1 MLPYLLQDK
10 IPTMST
16 WSPSASRSALVARQH
31 LYRTI
36 RDYFCAR
43 SVLEVETPLLS
54 QAPVADPNIMPMQA
68 GQRWL
73 HTSPEYAMKRLLCAG
88 YGDIYQI
95 CKVFRAGEAGTRHN
109 PEFTML
115 EWYRVGW
122 THRRLMDEVAELL
135 QLLLATRFNDL
146 PSVYLSYAQAL
157 HTYAQLDVH
166 RCSDQTIAQHG
177 QQLANA
183 DLGLDRDGWLDV
195 IMSHQV
201 EPALPHN
208 TLVFIDQFPASQAAL
223 AKLGKNEQGVLIAQR
238 FEVFFNGMELANG
251 YQELTDAEQQLQR
264 FQHELQGTE
273 RPHDVNLI
281 AALEHGLPDC
291 AGVALGLDRVLLH
304 ALDAK
309 NIAQVLS
316 FDWQRA

>member
-1 MLPYLLQDK
+1 
-10 IPTMST
+10 MST
-16 WSPSASRSALVARQH
+16 WSPSAARSALVARQQ

-36 RDYFCAR
+36 REYFHVH
-43 SVLEVETPLLS
+43 SVLEVETPLLA
-54 QAPVADPNIMPMQA
+54 QAPVADPNIVPIQA

-95 CKVFRAGEAGTRHN
+95 CKVFREGEAGKRHN

-115 EWYRVGW
+115 EWYRVDW
-122 THRRLMDEVAELL
+122 SHRQLMGEVAELL
-135 QLLLATRFNDL
+135 RLLLATRFNNL
-146 PSVYLSYAQAL
+146 PCLHLNYTQAL

-166 RCSDQTIAQHG
+166 HCSDQVIAQRG
-177 QQLANA
+177 QQLASA
-183 DLGLDRDGWLDV
+183 DLDLDRDGWLDV

-208 TLVFIDQFPASQAAL
+208 TLVFIDEFPASQAAL
-223 AKLGKNEQGVLIAQR
+223 AKLANNDQGVLIAQR

-264 FQHELQGTE
+264 FQDELQGTE
-273 RPHDVNLI
+273 RPYDANLI

-304 ALDAK
+304 LLDAK

>member
-1 MLPYLLQDK
+1 
-10 IPTMST
+10 MST
-16 WSPSASRSALVARQH
+16 WLPSAPRSALVARQQ

-36 RDYFCAR
+36 REYFHTR
-43 SVLEVETPLLS
+43 SVLEVETPLLA
-54 QAPVADPNIMPMQA
+54 QAPVADPNIVPMQA

-95 CKVFRAGEAGTRHN
+95 CKVFREGEAGKRHN

-122 THRRLMDEVAELL
+122 TYSQLMDEVAQLL

-146 PSVYLSYAQAL
+146 PIVQLSYAQAL
-157 HTYAQLDVH
+157 NTYAQLDVH
-166 RCSDQTIAQHG
+166 YCSDHVIAQRG

-183 DLGLDRDGWLDV
+183 DLALDRDGWLDV

-208 TLVFIDQFPASQAAL
+208 TLVFIDEFPASQAAL
-223 AKLGKNEQGVLIAQR
+223 AKLAKNAQGVLIAQR

-264 FQHELQGTE
+264 FQDELQGTA
-273 RPHDVNLI
+273 RPHDTNLI
-281 AALEHGLPDC
+281 TALEHGLPDC

-304 ALDAK
+304 ILDAK
-309 NIAQVLS
+309 SIAQVLS

>member
-1 MLPYLLQDK
+1 MN
-10 IPTMST
+10 S
-16 WSPSASRSALVARQH
+16 WSPSASREALLTRQQ
-31 LYRTI
+31 LYRSI
-36 RDYFCAR
+36 REFFYTR

-54 QAPVADPNIMPMQA
+54 QAPVADPNITPIQA

-95 CKVFRAGEAGTRHN
+95 CKVFREGEAGRRHN

-115 EWYRVGW
+115 EWYREGW
-122 THRRLMDEVAELL
+122 THRQLMDEVAELL
-135 QLLLATRFNDL
+135 QLLLAERFSQL
-146 PSVYLSYAQAL
+146 PCLHLSYAQAL

-166 RCSDQTIAQHG
+166 LCSDAKIALQG
-177 QQLANA
+177 QALANA
-183 DLGLDRDGWLDV
+183 DLELDRDGWLDV

-201 EPALPHN
+201 EQALPSN
-208 TLVFIDQFPASQAAL
+208 TLVFIDEFPASQAAL
-223 AKLGKNEQGVLIAQR
+223 AKLAKNQHGVLIAQR
-238 FEVFFNGMELANG
+238 FEVFLNGMELANG

-264 FQHELQGTE
+264 FQHELQGTN
-273 RPHDVNLI
+273 RPHDAHLI

-304 ALDAK
+304 LLGEQS
-309 NIAQVLS
+309 ISQVLS
-316 FDWQRA
+316 FEWQRA

>member
-1 MLPYLLQDK
+1 
-10 IPTMST
+10 MST
-16 WSPSASRSALVARQH
+16 WSPSAPRTALVARQTM
-31 LYRTI
+31 YRKI
-36 RDYFCAR
+36 REYFYAR

-54 QAPVADPNIMPMQA
+54 QAPVADPNITPIQA

-73 HTSPEYAMKRLLCAG
+73 HTSPEYAMKRMLCAG

-95 CKVFRAGEAGTRHN
+95 CKVFREGEAGKRHN

-115 EWYRVGW
+115 EWYRMGW
-122 THRRLMDEVAELL
+122 THRQLMDEVAELL
-135 QLLLATRFNDL
+135 QLLLAERFNDL
-146 PSVYLSYAQAL
+146 STLHLTYAQAFQQF
-157 HTYAQLDVH
+157 AQLDVH
-166 RCSDQTIAQHG
+166 QCSDQIIAERG
-177 QQLANA
+177 QQLANS
-183 DLGLDRDGWLDV
+183 DLDLDRDGWLDV

-208 TLVFIDQFPASQAAL
+208 TLIFIDQFPASQAAL
-223 AKLGKNEQGVLIAQR
+223 AKLATDAQDVLIAQR

-251 YQELTDAEQQLQR
+251 YQELTDAKQQLQR
-264 FQHELQGTE
+264 FQFELQGTG
-273 RPHDVNLI
+273 RPHDAHLI

-304 ALDAK
+304 LLDAP
-309 NIAQVLS
+309 NIAQVVS

>member
-1 MLPYLLQDK
+1 
-10 IPTMST
+10 MST
-16 WSPSASRSALVARQH
+16 WSPSAPRTALVARQQ

-36 RDYFCAR
+36 REYFHAR
-43 SVLEVETPLLS
+43 SVLEVDTPLLS
-54 QAPVADPNIMPMQA
+54 QAPVADPNIQPMQA

-95 CKVFRAGEAGTRHN
+95 CKVFREGEAGKRHN

-122 THRRLMDEVAELL
+122 THRQLMDEVAELL
-135 QLLLATRFNDL
+135 QQLLATRFNEL
-146 PSVYLSYAQAL
+146 PCLHLSYAQAL

-166 RCSDQTIAQHG
+166 HCSDQVISKHG

-183 DLGLDRDGWLDV
+183 DLDLDRDGWLDV

-208 TLVFIDQFPASQAAL
+208 TLVFIDELPASQAAL
-223 AKLGKNEQGVLIAQR
+223 AKLANNKHGVLIAQR

-251 YQELTDAEQQLQR
+251 YQELTDAKLQLQR
-264 FQHELQGTE
+264 FQHELQGTK
-273 RPHDVNLI
+273 RPHDANLI
-281 AALEHGLPDC
+281 AALEHGLPEC

-304 ALDAK
+304 LLNAK

>member
-1 MLPYLLQDK
+1 
-10 IPTMST
+10 MST
-16 WSPSASRSALVARQH
+16 WSPSAARNALVARQQM
-31 LYRTI
+31 YRRI
-36 RDYFCAR
+36 REYFQTR

-54 QAPVADPNIMPMQA
+54 QAPVADPNITPIQA
-68 GQRWL
+68 GHRWL
-73 HTSPEYAMKRLLCAG
+73 HTSPEYAMKRMLCAG

-95 CKVFRAGEAGTRHN
+95 CKVFREGEAGKRHN

-122 THRRLMDEVAELL
+122 THRQLMDEVAKLL
-135 QLLLATRFNDL
+135 QGLLASRFSDL
-146 PSVYLSYAQAL
+146 PCLHLTYAQAF

-166 RCSDQTIAQHG
+166 HCSDQEIAQRG

-183 DLGLDRDGWLDV
+183 ALDLDRDGWLDI

-208 TLVFIDQFPASQAAL
+208 NLIFIDQFPASQAAL
-223 AKLGKNEQGVLIAQR
+223 AKLAKNEQGVLVAQR

-251 YQELTDAEQQLQR
+251 YQELTDAKQQLQR
-264 FQHELQGTE
+264 FQHELQGTD
-273 RPHDVNLI
+273 RPHDAHLI

-304 ALDAK
+304 LLDAK
-309 NIAQVLS
+309 NIAQVIS

>member
-1 MLPYLLQDK
+1 
-10 IPTMST
+10 MST
-16 WSPSASRSALVARQH
+16 WLPSAPRSALVARQQM
-31 LYRTI
+31 YRSI
-36 RDYFCAR
+36 REYFYTR

-54 QAPVADPNIMPMQA
+54 QAPVADPNITPMQA

-73 HTSPEYAMKRLLCAG
+73 HTSPEYAMKRLLCAD

-95 CKVFRAGEAGTRHN
+95 CKVFREGEAGRRHN

-122 THRRLMDEVAELL
+122 THRQLMDEVAELL
-135 QLLLATRFNDL
+135 QLLLAEHFSELACLHLT
-146 PSVYLSYAQAL
+146 YAQAL

-166 RCSDQTIAQHG
+166 HCSDQDIAQRG

-183 DLGLDRDGWLDV
+183 DLDLDRDGWLDV

-201 EPALPHN
+201 EPALPHH
-208 TLVFIDQFPASQAAL
+208 TLVFIDEFPASQAAL
-223 AKLGKNEQGVLIAQR
+223 AKLAKNPQGVQIAQR

-264 FQHELQGTE
+264 FQHELQGTD
-273 RPHDVNLI
+273 RPHDAYLI
-281 AALEHGLPDC
+281 AALEYGLPDC

-304 ALDAK
+304 LLDAK
-309 NIAQVLS
+309 NIAQVIS

>member
-1 MLPYLLQDK
+1 
-10 IPTMST
+10 MSS
-16 WSPSASRSALVARQH
+16 WSPSAARTALVARQQ
-31 LYRTI
+31 LYQKI
-36 RDYFCAR
+36 RAYFLQR
-43 SVLEVETPLLS
+43 SVLEVETPVLT
-54 QAPVADPNIMPMQA
+54 QAPVADPNITPMQA

-95 CKVFRAGEAGTRHN
+95 CKVFRDGEAGRRHN

-122 THRRLMDEVAELL
+122 SHRQLMNEVAELL
-135 QLLLATRFNDL
+135 QLLLAARFPQL
-146 PSVYLSYAQAL
+146 PCLHLTYAQAFDS
-157 HTYAQLDVH
+157 YAQLDLQQ
-166 RCSDQTIAQHG
+166 CSDSVIRQHG

-183 DLGLDRDGWLDV
+183 DLDLDRDGWLDI

-208 TLVFIDQFPASQAAL
+208 TLIFIDEFPASQAAL
-223 AKLGKNEQGVLIAQR
+223 AKLTQNKQGVLVAQR

-251 YQELTDAEQQLQR
+251 YQELTDATQQLQR
-264 FQHELQGTE
+264 FQKELQGTE
-273 RPHDVNLI
+273 RPHDAHLI

-304 ALDAK
+304 LLEAE

>member
-1 MLPYLLQDK
+1 MR
-10 IPTMST
+10 T
-16 WSPSASRSALVARQH
+16 WLPSAPRSALVARQQ
-31 LYRTI
+31 LYRHI
-36 RDYFCAR
+36 REYFHAR

-54 QAPVADPNIMPMQA
+54 QAPVADPNIIPMQA
-68 GQRWL
+68 GPRWL

-95 CKVFRAGEAGTRHN
+95 CKVFREGEAGKRHN

-122 THRRLMDEVAELL
+122 THRQLMAEVAELL
-135 QLLLATRFNDL
+135 QLLLAARFSEL
-146 PSVYLSYAQAL
+146 PCLHLTYAQAL
-157 HTYAQLDVH
+157 QQYAQLDVH
-166 RCSDQTIAQHG
+166 HCSDDAIAQRG

-183 DLGLDRDGWLDV
+183 DLELDRDGWLDV

-208 TLVFIDQFPASQAAL
+208 TLIFIDQFPASQAAL
-223 AKLGKNEQGVLIAQR
+223 AKLANNEQGVLIAQR

-251 YQELTDAEQQLQR
+251 YQELTNAEQQLQR

-273 RPHDVNLI
+273 RPHDAHLI

-304 ALDAK
+304 LLDAQ

>member
-1 MLPYLLQDK
+1 
-10 IPTMST
+10 MST
-16 WSPSASRSALVARQH
+16 WLPSAPRSALEARQQ
-31 LYRTI
+31 LYRSI
-36 RDYFCAR
+36 REFFYSR

-54 QAPVADPNIMPMQA
+54 QAPVADPNITPMQA
-68 GQRWL
+68 QQRWL

-95 CKVFRAGEAGTRHN
+95 CKVFRDGEAGARHN

-122 THRRLMDEVAELL
+122 TYTQLISEVAELL
-135 QLLLATRFNDL
+135 QQLLAARFPKL
-146 PSVYLSYAQAL
+146 PCLHLTYAQAL
-157 HTYAQLDVH
+157 DTYAQLDVH
-166 RCSDQTIAQHG
+166 QCSTEAIAKRG

-183 DLGLDRDGWLDV
+183 DLALDRDGWLDI

-201 EPALPHN
+201 EPALPRN
-208 TLVFIDQFPASQAAL
+208 TLVFIDEFPASQAAL
-223 AKLGKNEQGVLIAQR
+223 AKLANNAQGVQIAQR

-251 YQELTDAEQQLQR
+251 YQELTDAKQQLQR
-264 FQHELQGTE
+264 FQDELKDTT
-273 RPHDVNLI
+273 RPHDAHLI
-281 AALEHGLPDC
+281 AALEAGLPDC

-304 ALDAK
+304 LLEATH
-309 NIAQVLS
+309 IAQVLS

>member
-1 MLPYLLQDK
+1 
-10 IPTMST
+10 MST
-16 WSPSASRSALVARQH
+16 WSPSAARSALVARQQ

-36 RDYFCAR
+36 REYFYAR
-43 SVLEVETPLLS
+43 SVLEIETPLLA
-54 QAPVADPNIMPMQA
+54 QAPVADPNITPIQA

-95 CKVFRAGEAGTRHN
+95 CKVFREGEAGRRHN

-122 THRRLMDEVAELL
+122 SHQQLMAEVAELL
-135 QLLLATRFNDL
+135 QLLLASRFNNL
-146 PSVYLSYAQAL
+146 PCLHLSYAQAL
-157 HTYAQLDVH
+157 DSYAQLDVH
-166 RCSDQTIAQHG
+166 HCSDQVIAQRG

-183 DLGLDRDGWLDV
+183 DLDLDRDGWLDV

-208 TLVFIDQFPASQAAL
+208 TLVFIDEFPASQAAL
-223 AKLGKNEQGVLIAQR
+223 AQLANNAQGVLIAQR

-251 YQELTDAEQQLQR
+251 YQELTDAAQQLQR
-264 FQHELQGTE
+264 FQDEQQGTE
-273 RPHDVNLI
+273 RPHDAHLI
-281 AALEHGLPDC
+281 AALKHGLPDC

-304 ALDAK
+304 RLDAK

>member
-1 MLPYLLQDK
+1 MHL
-10 IPTMST
+10 
-16 WSPSASRSALVARQH
+16 WSPSAPRTALVARQQ

-36 RDYFCAR
+36 REYFYAR
-43 SVLEVETPLLS
+43 TVLEVETPLLA
-54 QAPVADPNIMPMQA
+54 QAPVADPNITPIQA

-95 CKVFRAGEAGTRHN
+95 CKVFRKGEAGKRHN

-122 THRRLMDEVAELL
+122 THRQLMDEVAELL
-135 QLLLATRFNDL
+135 QLLLAARFSDL
-146 PSVYLSYAQAL
+146 TCLHLSYAQAL
-157 HTYAQLDVH
+157 AQYAQLNVH
-166 RCSDQTIAQHG
+166 HCSDHDIAQRG

-183 DLGLDRDGWLDV
+183 DLALDRDGWLDV

-223 AKLGKNEQGVLIAQR
+223 AQLANNEQGVLIAQR

-251 YQELTDAEQQLQR
+251 YQELTDAKQQLQR

-273 RPHDVNLI
+273 RLHDANLI
-281 AALEHGLPDC
+281 AALEQGLPEC
-291 AGVALGLDRVLLH
+291 AGVALGLDRVLLQL
-304 ALDAK
+304 LDATH
-309 NIAQVLS
+309 IAQVLS
-316 FDWQRA
+316 FAWPRA